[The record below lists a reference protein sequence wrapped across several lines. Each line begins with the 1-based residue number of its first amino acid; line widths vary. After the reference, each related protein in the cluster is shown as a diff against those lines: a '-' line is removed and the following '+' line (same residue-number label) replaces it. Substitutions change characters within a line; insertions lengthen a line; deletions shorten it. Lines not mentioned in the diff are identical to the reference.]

1 MFGGPFEKGDRV
13 WVDLTDIGPSDMRKG
28 TVIGHNRDVDKDG
41 LYHRPV
47 TVLLDGADE
56 PTEWYRFRVEP
67 LNPLELLAE
76 VTQ

>member
-13 WVDLTDIGPSDMRKG
+13 WVDLTDTDPPDTRKA
-28 TVIGHNRDVDKDG
+28 TVISYNRDVDEDG

-47 TVLLDGADE
+47 TVLIDGAVV

-67 LNPLELLAE
+67 LNALELLAE